1 MSFTAS
7 ARPLEG
13 GLRHEVDVNSRH
25 TLVTDEPERLG
36 GTDSGPAPHELLA
49 AMLAACASTMV
60 ALYARRHGWPVE
72 GLRVDVD
79 YDAETTPRHVE
90 ISLHLPAGLS
100 PEQVARLSRV
110 AATCPVRRAFEAGF
124 DFEEHLITGAPDRA
138 AA

>member
-72 GLRVDVD
+72 GLRVDV
-79 YDAETTPRHVE
+79 E
-90 ISLHLPAGLS
+90 ISLQLPAGLS